1 MPLTD
6 YAQEKG
12 SLELCVA
19 VAWFVFFLE
28 KIVRFLTEY
37 YSDSGDD
44 VGKIY
49 VYAEQ
54 LVCVYVGIILCLM
67 FISYP

>member
-1 MPLTD
+1 MPRRKVVL
-6 YAQEKG
+6 
-12 SLELCVA
+12 SCVLLDL
-19 VAWFVFFLE
+19 FFFLE
-28 KIVRFLTEY
+28 KIVKFLTEY

-54 LVCVYVGIILCLM
+54 LVCVCMWEESFVYCPYHTYKSTV
-67 FISYP
+67 

>member
-1 MPLTD
+1 MPRRKVVL
-6 YAQEKG
+6 
-12 SLELCVA
+12 SCVLQ
-19 VAWFVFFLE
+19 FLDFFLLE

-54 LVCVYVGIILCLM
+54 LVCVYVGRILCLM